1 MTLSPY
7 PLTTP
12 STNTSD
18 KDSHHYLG
26 LAISLSFS
34 LGINRHLPPSI
45 SSNPRRKRLE
55 RRIWWTAFVRDRALA
70 LDNGTGF
77 GERPLRI
84 KREDCDVEMLS
95 LEDFDLDLSSEEE
108 GEEEMRE
115 RMAARECVEKA
126 RLCWWSCDY
135 GLVGNYFN
143 MMSNQLQPAWM
154 LQKQMQIS
162 IPRSQLQLQF
172 QPHFAQHGR
181 IEEQIY
187 TGSTSSLSSCRPY
200 HQSAEEIE
208 YATTSTTPSMHSD
221 CITPPPLAEY
231 RTVEEVECESPL
243 GAGYGVDGEYDDYL
257 EYLKPAKRER
267 EEGRRDGFTRRYSAI
282 QMDVENGRMIEV

>member
-1 MTLSPY
+1 
-7 PLTTP
+7 
-12 STNTSD
+12 
-18 KDSHHYLG
+18 
-26 LAISLSFS
+26 
-34 LGINRHLPPSI
+34 
-45 SSNPRRKRLE
+45 LE
-55 RRIWWTAFVRDRALA
+55 
-70 LDNGTGF
+70 NGAGF
-77 GERPLRI
+77 GGRAIRI

-95 LEDFDLDLSSEEE
+95 LDDFDLNLTGEEE

-135 GLVGNYFN
+135 SSVGDYFN
-143 MMSNQLQPAWM
+143 MMSNQLLPTWT

-162 IPRSQLQLQF
+162 IPRPQLQLQ
-172 QPHFAQHGR
+172 FAQHGR

-187 TGSTSSLSSCRPY
+187 TGSTSSRLY
-200 HQSAEEIE
+200 HQPAEEIE

-221 CITPPPLAEY
+221 CITPPPSQEPDFP
-231 RTVEEVECESPL
+231 TEVGCESPL

-257 EYLKPAKRER
+257 EYLKPAKRET
-267 EEGRRDGFTRRYSAI
+267 EEGKRDGFTRRYSAI

>member
-1 MTLSPY
+1 MTLSPI
-7 PLTTP
+7 P
-12 STNTSD
+12 TSKLNND
-18 KDSHHYLG
+18 KDSYHYLG

-34 LGINRHLPPSI
+34 LGINRNLPPLI

-70 LDNGTGF
+70 LENGAGF
-77 GERPLRI
+77 GGRPIRI

-95 LEDFDLDLSSEEE
+95 LDDFDLNLGAEEE
-108 GEEEMRE
+108 VEEEMRE
-115 RMAARECVEKA
+115 KMAARECVEKA

-135 GLVGNYFN
+135 GLVSHY
-143 MMSNQLQPAWM
+143 QLPPVWM
-154 LQKQMQIS
+154 QQIS
-162 IPRSQLQLQF
+162 IPPSQLQLQF

-187 TGSTSSLSSCRPY
+187 TGSTSSSSSLHRLGTG
-200 HQSAEEIE
+200 EEIE
-208 YATTSTTPSMHSD
+208 YATTSTTPSVHSD
-221 CITPPPLAEY
+221 CITPPPSAEY
-231 RTVEEVECESPL
+231 PTVEEVGCESPL

-257 EYLKPAKRER
+257 EYLKPAKRET
-267 EEGRRDGFTRRYSAI
+267 EEGKRDGFTRRYSAI

>member
-7 PLTTP
+7 PLTNP
-12 STNTSD
+12 STNNND
-18 KDSHHYLG
+18 KDSYHYLG

-34 LGINRHLPPSI
+34 LGINRHLPPLI
-45 SSNPRRKRLE
+45 SPNPRRKRLE

-70 LDNGTGF
+70 LDNGAGF
-77 GERPLRI
+77 GGRPIRI
-84 KREDCDVEMLS
+84 NREDCDVEMLS
-95 LEDFDLDLSSEEE
+95 LEDFDLDFSCEEE

-154 LQKQMQIS
+154 LQKQKQIS

-172 QPHFAQHGR
+172 VQHGK

-187 TGSTSSLSSCRPY
+187 TGSTSSLSSSRPY
-200 HQSAEEIE
+200 HQPAEEIE
-208 YATTSTTPSMHSD
+208 YATASTTPSMHSD
-221 CITPPPLAEY
+221 CITPPPSSQEF
-231 RTVEEVECESPL
+231 VEVGCESPL

-257 EYLKPAKRER
+257 EYLKPAKRET
-267 EEGRRDGFTRRYSAI
+267 EEGKRDGFTRSCSAI
-282 QMDVENGRMIEV
+282 QMDVENGKMIEV

>member
-7 PLTTP
+7 PLTNP
-12 STNTSD
+12 STNND
-18 KDSHHYLG
+18 KDSYHYLG

-70 LDNGTGF
+70 LDNGAGF
-77 GERPLRI
+77 GGRPIRI
-84 KREDCDVEMLS
+84 NREDCDVEMLS
-95 LEDFDLDLSSEEE
+95 LEDFDLNLSCEEE
-108 GEEEMRE
+108 GEEEMKE

-154 LQKQMQIS
+154 LQKQKQIS
-162 IPRSQLQLQF
+162 IPRSQLQSQF
-172 QPHFAQHGR
+172 APHGR

-187 TGSTSSLSSCRPY
+187 TDSTSSLSSSRPY
-200 HQSAEEIE
+200 HQPAEEIE

-221 CITPPPLAEY
+221 CITPPPSSQEF
-231 RTVEEVECESPL
+231 VEVGCESPL

-257 EYLKPAKRER
+257 EYLKPAKRET
-267 EEGRRDGFTRRYSAI
+267 EERKRDGFTGRHSAI
-282 QMDVENGRMIEV
+282 QMDVENGRMIV